1 VLENGLKALLSDE
14 GSKSPPAGQW
24 FKTLWAILAS
34 PVRLF
39 IPKRVPNKG
48 GAQNFAEHLL
58 EHPLVKGLAPE
69 GSTCP
74 SYLPANT
81 FADAVLGLLADPG
94 PALLLN
100 PNPPDGAPV
109 PVSFQEVTSTHLVTT
124 IANLKDQNAKKLL
137 SSVLAGTRNIQE
149 VRQRL
154 AAWFNESM
162 DRVSGSYKRRVQ
174 LWLYI
179 WSTLL
184 VLWLNIDTIDIAR
197 RLLADTQFRTVLVD
211 SATDFITKT
220 NVAASSAGQSNKLAM
235 LQEDISKLKLPLGW
249 GQSTTSGTTNSVPE
263 WVLTHFPIRL
273 QRHEWDTNAPPN
285 LLVSGLLTGT
295 VPNPITPED
304 WWLKLLGLIITIG
317 AISQGAPFWFDILNK
332 VTNLRAAGRPPKVEK
347 PPTA

>member
-1 VLENGLKALLSDE
+1 
-14 GSKSPPAGQW
+14 
-24 FKTLWAILAS
+24 
-34 PVRLF
+34 
-39 IPKRVPNKG
+39 
-48 GAQNFAEHLL
+48 
-58 EHPLVKGLAPE
+58 
-69 GSTCP
+69 
-74 SYLPANT
+74 
-81 FADAVLGLLADPG
+81 
-94 PALLLN
+94 
-100 PNPPDGAPV
+100 
-109 PVSFQEVTSTHLVTT
+109 
-124 IANLKDQNAKKLL
+124 
-137 SSVLAGTRNIQE
+137 
-149 VRQRL
+149 
-154 AAWFNESM
+154 M

-295 VPNPITPED
+295 VPNPSTPED

-317 AISQGAPFWFDILNK
+317 AISQGAPFWFDVLNK
-332 VTNLRAAGRPPKVEK
+332 VTNLRATGRPPKVEK